1 MGGRM
6 TFEGS
11 SAVGRW
17 SRAATLYPVGLV
29 RTQTMMHACASAAK
43 LRGGGPI
50 LNGGTKAMAWH
61 GTPPPRTVIAPP
73 SRERLEED
81 GVSDAEYRDEGSCW
95 PHLDALGHDAVVREA
110 PECDQE
116 LARQSHDQRLARRRR
131 SLRSLPIPFGER
143 AVLLQP

>member
-1 MGGRM
+1 VDRSDPNHDARMRIGG
-6 TFEGS
+6 E
-11 SAVGRW
+11 
-17 SRAATLYPVGLV
+17 
-29 RTQTMMHACASAAK
+29 

-116 LARQSHDQRLARRRR
+116 LARQRHNQRLARRRR